1 MKILILDDDDIIR
14 ESLNLIVSKALP
26 KAEILL
32 ASNGLDA
39 LTLIRNN
46 SIDLVLLD
54 VELDAEKRK
63 LGIDFGRLIKKISKK
78 TNFIVVSA
86 YDKYAIKSY
95 EIHPY
100 YYLLKPIDEL
110 ELIRVLHE
118 WMLMENSNGK
128 NLEKTDISIS
138 IKKGVAI
145 IPFDEIIYLEK
156 EKRGSR
162 IITKNKIYCS
172 NESLD
177 NILSKL
183 DNRFFKTYQSYIVN
197 MSKIRSMEI
206 LPNRSWEIEFR
217 SIDDCILISRYKYK
231 DFFEFFQEYR
241 QKNKI

>member
-231 DFFEFFQEYR
+231 DFFELFR
-241 QKNKI
+241 NIDKKNKI